1 MMYSL
6 LWLPL
11 HFLWVIWEDEF
22 FKEWGHQQPVFA
34 QNTQN
39 TQNNLPA
46 CSTLI
51 SGNAISSAVIG
62 YIQLC
67 STVNIITTTYGPS
80 SHYTVVFNAHKMSCT
95 ILLHL
100 FTLMWSWLAHWSQLL
115 VTMWFDFT
123 STTRSRLQ
131 VVLGFMQS
139 DQAAWPEHS
148 IYHNVQLNAKAGF
161 GFSYSAVPRLLGCRY
176 LPDTDIGWSCNLPWK
191 PGGSS
196 ICSLFYISSGHY
208 GE

>member
-1 MMYSL
+1 M
-6 LWLPL
+6 
-11 HFLWVIWEDEF
+11 
-22 FKEWGHQQPVFA
+22 FA

-39 TQNNLPA
+39 TQSNLPA

-51 SGNAISSAVIG
+51 SCDATSSAVMG

-67 STVNIITTTYGPS
+67 TTVNIITTTYGPS

-100 FTLMWSWLAHWSQLL
+100 FTLMWSWMAHWSQLL

-123 STTRSRLQ
+123 STTRSQLHAKRPGGVTRAQYNIIMYNWMQKKDL
-131 VVLGFMQS
+131 VSAALPCHNCSAAGISTTPTLDEVATSELRASVGF
-139 DQAAWPEHS
+139 P
-148 IYHNVQLNAKAGF
+148 G
-161 GFSYSAVPRLLGCRY
+161 
-176 LPDTDIGWSCNLPWK
+176 K
-191 PGGSS
+191 PGGSW